1 MSYGMHISAEGAAVQ
16 SQRLEVIANNM
27 ANVDTVGFKRDVP
40 SFRARFAEAIQQ
52 GLSRA
57 GDQSRNDVG
66 GGVKLS
72 DVLTDYSSGKLRH
85 TGQKLDVAIV
95 DNGKG
100 YFQVQGDNGEAL
112 LTRAGNFR
120 LEPTGRLV
128 SQSGQPVLDQSGG
141 EIQILPNLPW
151 SVSSDGVIL
160 QGSESRVLGMMAPQ
174 APGDLVKVGS
184 NNFRSLGTVDTLPVA
199 ERNVRQGYLEMSGAD
214 PTRQMMAMIESSRAF
229 ESNTKMVQNHDSMTS
244 SLINSVLR
252 A

>member
-1 MSYGMHISAEGAAVQ
+1 MSYGMHISAEGAKVQ
-16 SQRLEVIANNM
+16 SQRLEVVANNL

-40 SFRARFAEAIQQ
+40 SFQARFAEAIQR

-72 DVLTDYSSGKLRH
+72 EVQTDYSGGVLKRTS
-85 TGQKLDVAIV
+85 QELDFAIT
-95 DNGKG
+95 GKG
-100 YFQVQGDNGEAL
+100 YFQVQGENGEAL
-112 LTRAGNFR
+112 LTRAGNFQ
-120 LEPTGRLV
+120 LEPNGRLIT
-128 SQSGQPVLDQSGG
+128 QSGLPVLDQTGG
-141 EIQILPNLPW
+141 EIIIQPKLPW
-151 SVSSDGVIL
+151 SVSSDGVLL
-160 QGSESRVLGMMAPQ
+160 QGGTPKVLGMMAPQ
-174 APGDLVKVGS
+174 SLGDLVKVGS
-184 NNFRSLGTVDTLPVA
+184 NNFRSLGNIDPLPIA